1 MALVQ
6 YGGGI
11 TNFRGSIVGNTFQRN
26 RAGEIVRARGP
37 RTGRASQSQ
46 AEAAGITA
54 ATTFMWSNL
63 AAGFKPQWN
72 DFASQ
77 HPHVDKFG
85 TTRILSGFNYFTLIN
100 SNLLRIGS
108 PIRQLPPP
116 FQLPV
121 AIRNTELVLDPG
133 FIRLGYEMVT
143 FPEETMLFLFTTP
156 PTSRLLPSVRS
167 LLRFTRIIEAKEQQ
181 DLDITDDYSATHGF
195 TWPPLGVR
203 NFLVWMMIYPVQLST
218 GLILPATFNHG
229 DIFN

>member
-1 MALVQ
+1 
-6 YGGGI
+6 
-11 TNFRGSIVGNTFQRN
+11 
-26 RAGEIVRARGP
+26 
-37 RTGRASQSQ
+37 
-46 AEAAGITA
+46 
-54 ATTFMWSNL
+54 MWNNL
-63 AAGFKPQWN
+63 SAGFKPLWN

-85 TTRILSGFNYFTLIN
+85 TTRTLSGFNYFTLIN

-121 AIRNTELVLDPG
+121 AIRNTELELDPG

-167 LLRFTRIIEAKEQQ
+167 LLRFTRIIEAKESQ
-181 DLDITDDYSATHGF
+181 DLNITDDYNQTHGF
-195 TWPPLGVR
+195 TWPPPGVR